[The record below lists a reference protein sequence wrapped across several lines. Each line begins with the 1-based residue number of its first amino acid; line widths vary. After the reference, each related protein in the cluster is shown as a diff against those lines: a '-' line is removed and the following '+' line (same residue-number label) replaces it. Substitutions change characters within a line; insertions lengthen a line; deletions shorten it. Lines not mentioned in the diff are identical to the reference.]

1 MIKFENGKH
10 FSYYMI
16 GEFHSSGEWIHP
28 KRSIKSF
35 EVILV
40 LEGTVYIAEEKR
52 EYILKKNQLL
62 LLEPFKEHYGY
73 KTVSEPT
80 AFYWFHFFTDL
91 EIPLKSYTGADI
103 YEIKQLLKRL
113 LHITNTPT
121 YSTAAADSAGYLIF
135 EELIRLSAEENSS
148 NQDLAVRITE
158 YIRNQ
163 IKSGVSVSDIARHF
177 GYNADYIGKYFKK
190 IHGVRLKEY
199 LAIQRIKLAKDLLL
213 TTDMSVKQISGEL
226 GYNEENLFIKF
237 FTYHEKISPAAFKS
251 KYCNTY
257 INNK

>member
-10 FSYYMI
+10 FSYDMI

-148 NQDLAVRITE
+148 NQDLAVRISE

-163 IKSGVSVSDIARHF
+163 IKSGVTVSDIARHF

-199 LAIQRIKLAKDLLL
+199 LAIQRIKLSKDLLL

-237 FTYHEKISPAAFKS
+237 FTYHEKISPAAFKAQ
-251 KYCNTY
+251 YCNTH